1 MPKTLEVLK
10 DDIEIISARTIYE
23 KEFPKK
29 MNEWKMKAFLKI
41 TEKLEMQ
48 AITNIIA
55 LGDNQFEMEAA
66 QKLHEQFNPEISFLK
81 TVKFKE
87 NPGTGELTK

>member
-1 MPKTLEVLK
+1 
-10 DDIEIISARTIYE
+10 
-23 KEFPKK
+23 

-66 QKLHEQFNPEISFLK
+66 QKLHQQFNEEISFLK

>member
-1 MPKTLEVLK
+1 M
-10 DDIEIISARTIYE
+10 YE

-41 TEKLEMQ
+41 TENLEMQ

-55 LGDNQFEMEAA
+55 LGDN
-66 QKLHEQFNPEISFLK
+66 
-81 TVKFKE
+81 
-87 NPGTGELTK
+87 

>member
-1 MPKTLEVLK
+1 MPRTLEVLK
-10 DDIEIISARTIYE
+10 HDVEIISARTMYE
-23 KEFPKK
+23 KEFPNK
-29 MNEWKMKAFLKI
+29 MNEWKMNAFLKI

-66 QKLHEQFNPEISFLK
+66 QKLYE
-81 TVKFKE
+81 
-87 NPGTGELTK
+87 